1 MPDGNRFAG
10 LGSALGDEEAD
21 EQSTDDES
29 DADTAS
35 VTDATTETVDDDV
48 RDGDADEE
56 VGDEETAGDSGTA
69 DDSPDEDE
77 ESGPAFS
84 FEETTPKS
92 VYVRDETL
100 DSLEDLEFEVEAA
113 LRREF
118 GVRDVTGR
126 EFHDA
131 LVRVA
136 ADHADDIA
144 ALVVETREE

>member
-10 LGSALGDEEAD
+10 LSDALGDEETA
-21 EQSTDDES
+21 EEAQRTESPEGADDETIS
-29 DADTAS
+29 S
-35 VTDATTETVDDDV
+35 ETMDD
-48 RDGDADEE
+48 
-56 VGDEETAGDSGTA
+56 ETL
-69 DDSPDEDE
+69 DE
-77 ESGPAFS
+77 ESSASTPEEGGPAFS

-92 VYVRDETL
+92 VYVRDQTL
-100 DSLEDLEFEVEAA
+100 DALEDLEFEVEVA
-113 LRREF
+113 LRREH

-136 ADHADDIA
+136 AEHADDIA

>member
-21 EQSTDDES
+21 EQNTGDES
-29 DADTAS
+29 DAAS
-35 VTDATTETVDDDV
+35 VDDTTAETVDDEA
-48 RDGDADEE
+48 RGGDTGGET
-56 VGDEETAGDSGTA
+56 GDEETAGDGTRT
-69 DDSPDEDE
+69 EDE

-100 DSLEDLEFEVEAA
+100 DSLEDLEFEVEAV

-144 ALVVETREE
+144 TLVVETREE